1 MKNCN
6 DENACNGRREF
17 LVKAT
22 ATTGGLLLSLAGAG
36 AISAQKKDD
45 NMPQAADEGLVVKL
59 DEKSGLNKAGGS
71 EIVETKAG
79 KIIVVRNSDM
89 SISAFS
95 AKCTHKGGPISYD
108 EKTGQLECAW
118 HHSKFDPKTGSV
130 LGGPAKEPL
139 PAYSTENAV
148 VVDLKP
154 KA

>member
-6 DENACNGRREF
+6 DESACSGRREF

-22 ATTGGLLLSLAGAG
+22 ATTGGLLLSLASAG
-36 AISAQKKDD
+36 ALPAQTKE
-45 NMPQAADEGLVVKL
+45 PASQTTDEDLIVRL
-59 DEKSGLNKAGGS
+59 DEKSGLNRAGGS

-79 KIIVVRNSDM
+79 KIIIVRNSDM
-89 SISAFS
+89 SLSAFS

-108 EKTGQLECAW
+108 AKTGQLECAW

-130 LGGPAKEPL
+130 LSGPAKEPL

-148 VVDLKP
+148 VIDLKA

>member
-1 MKNCN
+1 MKDCN

-36 AISAQKKDD
+36 SISAQKRDD
-45 NMPQAADEGLVVKL
+45 NTPQTSDEDFVVKL
-59 DEKSGLNKAGGS
+59 DSNSALNKPGGS
-71 EIVETKAG
+71 ETVETKAG

-95 AKCTHKGGPISYD
+95 AKCTHKGGPVKYD

-130 LGGPAKEPL
+130 LGGPAKDPL
-139 PAYSTENAV
+139 PSFSTESAV
-148 VVDLKP
+148 VIDLKP

>member
-6 DENACNGRREF
+6 DDNACNGRREF

-22 ATTGGLLLSLAGAG
+22 ATTGGLLLSLASAG

-45 NMPQAADEGLVVKL
+45 DMPQTSDEDVVVKL
-59 DEKSGLNKAGGS
+59 DANSALNKVGGS
-71 EIVETKAG
+71 ETIDTKAG

-89 SISAFS
+89 SVSAFS
-95 AKCTHKGGPISYD
+95 AKCTHKGGPIKYD
-108 EKTGQLECAW
+108 EKTGELKCPW
-118 HHSKFDPKTGSV
+118 HGSRFDVKTGAV
-130 LGGPAKEPL
+130 LGGPAKSPL